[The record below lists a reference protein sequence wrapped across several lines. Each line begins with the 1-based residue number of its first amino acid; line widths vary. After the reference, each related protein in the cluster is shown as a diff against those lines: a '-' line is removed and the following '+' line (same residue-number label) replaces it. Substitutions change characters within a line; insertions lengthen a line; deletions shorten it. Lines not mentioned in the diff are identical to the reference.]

1 MYILYAGFVQ
11 KIVRFSLENAE
22 KMFKKYKPGC
32 GLQMAPLVIKRCR
45 GITADIPNM
54 FPASGGPTAPP
65 GIMRY
70 DFSSFSHSSRELT
83 DIPPWVAEIAPN
95 HGFSR
100 IFTNFPKI
108 IVFVEK

>member
-1 MYILYAGFVQ
+1 MYIISLFFQDFVQ
-11 KIVRFSLENAE
+11 IFVRFSLENAE
-22 KMFKKYKPGC
+22 KMLKKYNPGC

-65 GIMRY
+65 GIMLY

-83 DIPPWVAEIAPN
+83 DIPPRVLY
-95 HGFSR
+95 R
-100 IFTNFPKI
+100 
-108 IVFVEK
+108 